1 MTRKRQILLAILLLC
16 GATACIRENID
27 DCETPVTLDFRYF
40 GDGIVDMFSDRIKT
54 VELFVY
60 RADGELVQTVSC
72 TESELDAQCVQLRL
86 LEGDY
91 RIVCWGNAWENT
103 HLEAEADEPYLG
115 ESSWFD
121 GEDCQ
126 GIDPLYFGET
136 EIIVPRTLKPVRDT
150 IIYNCSHISIAVN
163 LIGFANA
170 DNFYT
175 ASSSD
180 ISRATRSDD
189 TEDALV
195 TLYHEDLSAHISFEN
210 TPGSTL
216 TDYLPE
222 LSPHTEYDDSYLA
235 FYRVPK
241 FLNSTGSSLVI
252 KRNDT
257 GAELYRRPFADIL
270 DDLGIDVESRD
281 ELSLELSI
289 RVWSINGEV
298 HIEIVGW
305 NTEIIFPIA

>member
-54 VELFVY
+54 VDLFVY

-72 TESELDAQCVQLRL
+72 TESELDAQSVQLRL

-91 RIVCWGNAWENT
+91 RIVCWGNAWDNT
-103 HLEAEADEPYLG
+103 HMEAEADEPYLG

-136 EIIVPRTLKPVRDT
+136 EITVPRTLKPVRDT

-170 DNFYT
+170 DNFFT
-175 ASSSD
+175 ASQSG
-180 ISRATRSDD
+180 ISRATNPDD

-195 TLYHEDLSAHISFEN
+195 TLCHEDLSAHISFEN

-222 LSPHTEYDDSYLA
+222 LTPHTEYDDSYLA

-257 GAELYRRPFADIL
+257 GEELYRRPFADIL
-270 DDLGIDVESRD
+270 EDLDIDVESRD

-289 RVWSINGEV
+289 RVWSMNGEV

-305 NTEIIFPIA
+305 NTEIIYPIA